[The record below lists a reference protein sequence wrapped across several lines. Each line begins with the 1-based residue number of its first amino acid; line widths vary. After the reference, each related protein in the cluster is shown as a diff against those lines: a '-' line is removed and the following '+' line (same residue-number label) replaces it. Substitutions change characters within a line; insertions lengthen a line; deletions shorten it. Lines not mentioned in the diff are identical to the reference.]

1 MPLDREQQVLAA
13 GGVAALLI
21 ILFSFLVIPDIDKIR
36 AQGRARAQAE
46 HDLAELR
53 SAIPKLQAINAT
65 ILPRK
70 SQLRPGGSGQD
81 SPLSVLTARLQEAG
95 FPQSAFSIKSGGIKD
110 GEYVK
115 EESFDIKIENRS
127 YLELVRFLGKM
138 EDGTLPLAIRS
149 VNFKSRY
156 ENSSSIDAVIRIGYL
171 LAR

>member
-1 MPLDREQQVLAA
+1 MLRSREQQVLAA

-46 HDLAELR
+46 RDLADLR
-53 SAIPKLQAINAT
+53 SSVPALRSISAEIA
-65 ILPRK
+65 PRK
-70 SQLRPGGSGQD
+70 SQLAPVGSGQD
-81 SPLSVLTARLQEAG
+81 SPLSRLTALLQEAG

-110 GEYVK
+110 GQYVK

-127 YLELVRFLGKM
+127 YLELVRLLGKLESGNM
-138 EDGTLPLAIRS
+138 PLTIRS
-149 VNFKSRY
+149 VSFKSRY
-156 ENSSSIDAVIRIGYL
+156 ENSSAIDAGIRIGYL